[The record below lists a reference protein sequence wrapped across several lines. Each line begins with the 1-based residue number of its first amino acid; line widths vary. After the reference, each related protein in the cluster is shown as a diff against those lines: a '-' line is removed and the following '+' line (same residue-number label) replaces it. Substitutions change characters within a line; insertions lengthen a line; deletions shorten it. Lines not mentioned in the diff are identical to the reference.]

1 MLRSLTLVGLTEA
14 SQLPSAAGGWQLAV
28 FDSGPAAGIAALL
41 HQYDK
46 VVVSVDLAT
55 GQEIRRVDLSGY
67 NPFRIVADNAN
78 GALIVA
84 DVEAGLTRFLRV
96 DVATGVVT
104 ELQATTDLL
113 AVGLAISAD
122 GSKIYAAMRDQ
133 FQILSNN

>member
-1 MLRSLTLVGLTEA
+1 M
-14 SQLPSAAGGWQLAV
+14 
-28 FDSGPAAGIAALL
+28 
-41 HQYDK
+41 
-46 VVVSVDLAT
+46 
-55 GQEIRRVDLSGY
+55 DLSGY

-104 ELQATTDLL
+104 EPQATTDLL

>member
-1 MLRSLTLVGLTEA
+1 M
-14 SQLPSAAGGWQLAV
+14 
-28 FDSGPAAGIAALL
+28 
-41 HQYDK
+41 
-46 VVVSVDLAT
+46 
-55 GQEIRRVDLSGY
+55 DLSGY

-104 ELQATTDLL
+104 PSELQATTDLL